1 VTRSKDFAGR
11 RLFLRRGL
19 GIAYT
24 VLGWRGLRP
33 ARAQDF
39 PKMSKEEAGY
49 LERREP
55 AARMCGQCVFFI
67 RPDDCRFVQGPIS
80 ELGTCKYY
88 SD

>member
-1 VTRSKDFAGR
+1 VNR
-11 RLFLRRGL
+11 RRFLRRGL
-19 GIAYT
+19 SGIFTALAG
-24 VLGWRGLRP
+24 LGQRP

-49 LERREP
+49 FERGEP
-55 AARMCGQCVFFI
+55 ANQMCGQCVFFL
-67 RPDDCRFVQGPIS
+67 RPNGCRIVEGTIS